1 MSGNQTSALGQIAE
15 KESEAER
22 GKTGAA
28 QDTRGNPAQL
38 GKPALHGLGK
48 ENIGDRFQNENK
60 TQGRDE
66 EFHGAILPVVRPYFN
81 TSPVGTREKDGC
93 RKARNRVYSPAMI
106 IRKKTRK
113 IMVGPVAI
121 GDDAPI
127 AVQSMTNTDTRDVE
141 ATVAQIRRLEEAG
154 CEIIRLAVL
163 DLEAAA
169 ALRQI
174 RDRIRIPLIA
184 DIHFDPR
191 LAIASMES
199 GAQGIRI
206 NPGNI
211 GGPKKLARVVAAAKQ
226 HRVPIRVGV
235 NSGSVEKDILK
246 KYGHPC
252 PEALVE
258 SGLRNVRLLEEQGF
272 SEIKVSLKS
281 SDSLTTVAAYR
292 LLSAQCD
299 YPLHLGVTEAGG
311 LIAGTVKSSVALGI
325 LLYEGIGDT
334 LRISLTRDPVEE
346 IRVAYELLRSLRIRE
361 RGPEL
366 ISCPTC
372 GRCQV
377 NLFSLAEQVE
387 RHIQNIDAPLKIAVM
402 GCVVNGPGEA
412 KEADIGVAG
421 GNGVGIIFKK
431 GKIYKKVKEAE
442 LLDVFLRELDS
453 MAQETP
459 PRRG

>member
-1 MSGNQTSALGQIAE
+1 
-15 KESEAER
+15 
-22 GKTGAA
+22 
-28 QDTRGNPAQL
+28 
-38 GKPALHGLGK
+38 
-48 ENIGDRFQNENK
+48 
-60 TQGRDE
+60 
-66 EFHGAILPVVRPYFN
+66 
-81 TSPVGTREKDGC
+81 
-93 RKARNRVYSPAMI
+93 MI